1 MKILSFLKRWELKN
15 SICKLKKGKETLDS
29 LLESQKFYENTHGIG
44 YKNRMSSSLSSHI
57 NFVKASHDST
67 LSSSKPIETQAFK
80 AKRSHVSN
88 DKNKSYKTQPS
99 LIQRGKG

>member
-1 MKILSFLKRWELKN
+1 MLKLKN
-15 SICKLKKGKETLDS
+15 SISKFKKGKETLDN
-29 LLESQKFYENTHGIG
+29 LLDSQKLYRNTHGIG
-44 YKNRMSSSLSSHI
+44 YINGMSSSSSSSHI
-57 NFVKASHDST
+57 NFVKTTYNST
-67 LSSSKPIETQAFK
+67 PSISKTLETQAFK